1 MTPRPRRAW
10 QAAAKAKQ
18 ESKELGELRA
28 VEPAS
33 RRSDGSPRVG
43 PGQVYAVSSGKV
55 YHPAWCNS
63 VGNVWDENP
72 KRLLVVEETVL
83 AAGRP
88 AKPATNPCRPDFLHL
103 AASRN
108 TKILPLRRQL
118 PGCP

>member
-1 MTPRPRRAW
+1 M
-10 QAAAKAKQ
+10 
-18 ESKELGELRA
+18 GELYA

-72 KRLLVVEETVL
+72 KRLLVVEETGVG
-83 AAGRP
+83 GRK
-88 AKPATNPCRPDFLHL
+88 ACKACDE
-103 AASRN
+103 
-108 TKILPLRRQL
+108 PLQA
-118 PGCP
+118 

>member
-1 MTPRPRRAW
+1 M
-10 QAAAKAKQ
+10 
-18 ESKELGELRA
+18 GELHA

-72 KRLLVVEETVL
+72 KRLLVVEETGVG
-83 AAGRP
+83 GRK
-88 AKPATNPCRPDFLHL
+88 ACKACDE
-103 AASRN
+103 
-108 TKILPLRRQL
+108 PLQA
-118 PGCP
+118 

>member
-18 ESKELGELRA
+18 ESKELGELHA

-72 KRLLVVEETVL
+72 KRLLVVEE
-83 AAGRP
+83 AGVGGRK
-88 AKPATNPCRPDFLHL
+88 ACKACDE
-103 AASRN
+103 
-108 TKILPLRRQL
+108 PLQA
-118 PGCP
+118 